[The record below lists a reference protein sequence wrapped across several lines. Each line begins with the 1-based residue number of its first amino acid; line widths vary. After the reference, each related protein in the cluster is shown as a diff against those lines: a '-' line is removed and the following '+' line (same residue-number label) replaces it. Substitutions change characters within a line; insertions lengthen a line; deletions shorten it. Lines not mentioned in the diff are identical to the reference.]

1 MDNLFVAEDG
11 SASAWA
17 SALNFELGYVGTVR
31 LVVDVKHPSSVGHRC
46 IRFRDTR
53 EQALEDARSDARKL
67 VEMWAE
73 GRAPF
78 DGV

>member
-1 MDNLFVAEDG
+1 MDNILVAEDG

-17 SALNFELGYVGTVR
+17 SVQLYELGYVGTVR
-31 LVVDVKHPSSVGHRC
+31 LVVDVKHQGSVGHQC

-67 VEMWAE
+67 AEMWAE
-73 GRAPF
+73 GRVPF
-78 DGV
+78 GGV

>member
-1 MDNLFVAEDG
+1 MDNLLVADDG

-17 SALNFELGYVGTVR
+17 SVRHFELGYVGTVR
-31 LVVDVKHPSSVGHRC
+31 LVVDVKHQGSVGHEC

-73 GRAPF
+73 GRVPF
-78 DGV
+78 DEM

>member
-1 MDNLFVAEDG
+1 MDNLLVAADG

-17 SALNFELGYVGTVR
+17 SARLFELGYVGTVR
-31 LVVDVKHPSSVGHRC
+31 LVVDVKHQGSVRHQC

-67 VEMWAE
+67 VEMWSE
-73 GRAPF
+73 GRVPF
-78 DGV
+78 DGE

>member
-1 MDNLFVAEDG
+1 MDNLLVAEDG

-17 SALNFELGYVGTVR
+17 SVQLYELGYVGTVR
-31 LVVDVKHPSSVGHRC
+31 LVVDVKHQSSVRHQC

-73 GRAPF
+73 GQVPL
-78 DGV
+78 DEV